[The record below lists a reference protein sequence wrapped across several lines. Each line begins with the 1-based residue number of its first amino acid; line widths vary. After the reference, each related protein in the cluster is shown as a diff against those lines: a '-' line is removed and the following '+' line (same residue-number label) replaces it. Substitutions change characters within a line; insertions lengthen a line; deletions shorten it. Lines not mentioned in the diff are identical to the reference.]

1 MEFHLMLLPPYVSI
15 QNPLSAPLKKNF
27 PTPMAT
33 TTGLS
38 KVRDRQCGLIKKLE
52 FKLDQYKGRQ
62 RDRN

>member
-1 MEFHLMLLPPYVSI
+1 MLLPPYVNI

-52 FKLDQYKGRQ
+52 FKLDQGQ
-62 RDRN
+62 TEG